1 MQSEKEKSTEIP
13 GWTYTYAT
21 TDDGRRFRLVQ
32 GPCEHFP
39 RVEYLDAPHL
49 MPSHPLSMTHSHGL
63 FGK

>member
-21 TDDGRRFRLVQ
+21 TDDGRSFRLAQ
-32 GPCEHFP
+32 DPCGHFP
-39 RVEYLDAPHL
+39 
-49 MPSHPLSMTHSHGL
+49 SMAHSHGL

>member
-21 TDDGRRFRLVQ
+21 TDDGRRFRLAQ

-39 RVEYLDAPHL
+39 RVEYLDAPH
-49 MPSHPLSMTHSHGL
+49 SVSYTHL
-63 FGK
+63 TLPTIA